1 MLAALDTLAPHR
13 GQSRHRGEGGSDASA
28 AALSGLRSNCS
39 RMRANSARV
48 ATSER
53 DTTPNRRPSIMIDKR
68 ATSTSGTVTSTI
80 TISNPITGKR
90 VSAPGHHRGDQGC
103 QDRNDNNHNQYDQP

>member
-1 MLAALDTLAPHR
+1 
-13 GQSRHRGEGGSDASA
+13 
-28 AALSGLRSNCS
+28 
-39 RMRANSARV
+39 
-48 ATSER
+48 
-53 DTTPNRRPSIMIDKR
+53 MIDKR